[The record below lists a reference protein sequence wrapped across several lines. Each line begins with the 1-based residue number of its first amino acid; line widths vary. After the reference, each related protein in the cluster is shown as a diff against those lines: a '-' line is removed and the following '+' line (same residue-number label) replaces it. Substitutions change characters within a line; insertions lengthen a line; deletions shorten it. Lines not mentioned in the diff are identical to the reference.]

1 MAESETL
8 IYNRYSILHIERT
21 SSFSK
26 VFFALDTYQ
35 NPPRSCVIKVF
46 EPIVQKLKI
55 ARWIEQEFQKEAK
68 KLKQLSLNNPHLPE
82 IYTYSSDFQVY
93 YLVRELIEGETL
105 SEKVRTKGKF
115 TPPMVREILI
125 KLLSVLD
132 YIHQQ
137 GTIHQN
143 IKPKNI
149 ILREEDDVPML
160 INFGS
165 IKQIVSTYGFYG
177 DKQIFSTNNSC
188 GYAPAEQALGKAV
201 PASDLYSLG
210 LTAVYL
216 LTAQNP
222 VELPVNSKSNDF
234 QLAEEIIA
242 LDPDL
247 AVIITRAISSNWS
260 DRYSSAAE
268 MLSALSSYQPNPE
281 SSPVDST
288 FLSSHRH
295 HIERNR
301 DRSRINWWKRS
312 AYIMGVL
319 YIISAGIIA
328 WYDWNLNRNP
338 LLLQLPEPSTS
349 LPSTTP
355 QLPQPSRSVVKQP
368 SILDERADS
377 LEIPIFATGTSKEK
391 LRETIGEPS
400 AIQPGYWANSSAW
413 IYKQQAGGSIDLG
426 YLLDLD
432 TDKIRQTEVA
442 IAPTVDLGTTEEILD
457 SLLQGNITPSI
468 AEELQN
474 IYRRQSSEYS
484 FRLENLEGSIQRESD
499 DHIYLGV
506 WEADF
511 H

>member
-1 MAESETL
+1 MAETETL

-46 EPIVQKLKI
+46 EPIIQKSEI
-55 ARWIEQEFQKEAK
+55 ARWIEQKFQQEAK
-68 KLKQLSLNNPHLPE
+68 RLKQISLNNSHLPE
-82 IYTYSSDFQVY
+82 IYTYSSNFQVY

-105 SEKVRTKGKF
+105 NEKVRTKGKF
-115 TPPMVREILI
+115 TPPMVREILLQ
-125 KLLSVLD
+125 LLLVLD
-132 YIHQQ
+132 QIHQQ
-137 GTIHQN
+137 GVIHQN

-177 DKQIFSTNNSC
+177 DKQIFSVDNSC

-222 VELPVNSKSNDF
+222 VELPVDSKSSNF
-234 QLAEEIIA
+234 QLAEEITA

-247 AVIITRAISSNWS
+247 AEIITRAISSNLS
-260 DRYSSAAE
+260 NRYHSAAE
-268 MLSALSSYQPNPE
+268 MLDALSKKR
-281 SSPVDST
+281 SSSKPSLINRT
-288 FLSSHRH
+288 FASPSLPK
-295 HIERNR
+295 IKRNS
-301 DRSRINWWKRS
+301 DRPRINWWKRS

-319 YIISAGIIA
+319 YIISAAIIA
-328 WYDWNLNRNP
+328 WYDWNLNQNP
-338 LLLQLPEPSTS
+338 FLLQLPEPSTS
-349 LPSTTP
+349 LPTAP
-355 QLPQPSRSVVKQP
+355 PQPPKPSQPVVKQP
-368 SILDERADS
+368 SMLNQRADS
-377 LEIPIFATGTSKEK
+377 LEIPIFAIGTSKEK
-391 LRETIGEPS
+391 LRETLGEPS
-400 AIQPGYWANSSAW
+400 AIQPGYWENSAAW

-426 YLLDLD
+426 YLLDLN

-442 IAPTVDLGTTEEILD
+442 IAPTVDLGTTEEILN
-457 SLLQGNITPSI
+457 SLLQGNITSSI
-468 AEELQN
+468 TQELQN
-474 IYRRQSSEYS
+474 VYRRQSNEYS
-484 FRLENLEGSIQRESD
+484 FRLKNIEGSIQREPD
-499 DHIYLGV
+499 DHLYLGV